1 MTSLLC
7 LSLMQDSKMTP
18 TTRHFIDS
26 RSRRIRLVSAPSCS
40 LTGGMYDI
48 VPSGYELEVDV
59 EFYITLFLSSLPV
72 LVAVSRT
79 RSLVWHYFY
88 TV

>member
-1 MTSLLC
+1 
-7 LSLMQDSKMTP
+7 MTP

-26 RSRRIRLVSAPSCS
+26 RSQRIRWVSAPSCS